1 MGYTLFWDQ
10 LCFSDITYK
19 NVIKLIP
26 LVISPDVKFSIE
38 SWGFVIGINDN
49 DCAAI
54 ERTPS
59 TLTYVKTNR
68 LPYTKDV
75 MKALILMVEFGAAQ
89 NLGHDDH
96 IMTLYLEAL
105 DEVHAKYPLVSYD
118 LQKAYFMY
126 QH

>member
-1 MGYTLFWDQ
+1 
-10 LCFSDITYK
+10 
-19 NVIKLIP
+19 
-26 LVISPDVKFSIE
+26 
-38 SWGFVIGINDN
+38 
-49 DCAAI
+49 
-54 ERTPS
+54 
-59 TLTYVKTNR
+59 
-68 LPYTKDV
+68 

-105 DEVHAKYPLVSYD
+105 DEVHTKYPLVSYD

>member
-10 LCFSDITYK
+10 LLFSDITYR

-38 SWGFVIGINDN
+38 SWGFVIGVNEN
-49 DCAAI
+49 HCAAI

-59 TLTYVKTNR
+59 TMTFVKTNR

-118 LQKAYFMY
+118 LQKAYFINDK
-126 QH
+126 